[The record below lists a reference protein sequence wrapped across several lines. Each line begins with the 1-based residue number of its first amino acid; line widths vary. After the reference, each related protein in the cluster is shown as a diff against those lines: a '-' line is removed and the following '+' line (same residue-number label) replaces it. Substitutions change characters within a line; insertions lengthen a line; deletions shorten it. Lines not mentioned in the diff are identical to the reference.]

1 MKKKI
6 IITVPKLSSPGGVS
20 SFWNALLPEMAAW
33 EDTQIETL
41 EIGGHGK
48 NVLGPFLDQWNFRK
62 KTTANL
68 DLIVLNPSLG
78 SRSFFRDG
86 LFAKR
91 LVKKKI
97 KFAVFFHGWDLEF
110 EEKVTNKYIKFFR
123 SSFGKAA
130 SVFVLSNDFKL
141 KLREWGFEG
150 DVFVETTTVNQKLL
164 TSFSEEHKF
173 APSQVSSK
181 IKILFL
187 SRLLREKGIFETIDA
202 FNRLKSKYSNIELII
217 AGDGKDY
224 DDVVGYVKDIND
236 IVITGHVDGQDKIEL
251 FKNAQ
256 IYCLPSYSEG
266 LPTSVLE
273 AMAFGLPVI
282 TTAVGG
288 LKDFF
293 QEKQMGYFVDLNIEE
308 ELEHK
313 LQLLLSNKD
322 LITQMGK
329 YNHKYAMENLI
340 APVVAKRL
348 YGHFQNSM
356 KNTLNATSTR
366 DTNER

>member
-6 IITVPKLSSPGGVS
+6 TITVPKLSSAGGVS
-20 SFWNALLPEMAAW
+20 SFWNALLPEMTTW

-48 NVLGPFLDQWNFRK
+48 NVLGPFQDQWNFRQ
-62 KTTANL
+62 TTNAEL
-68 DLIVLNPSLG
+68 DLVVLNPSLG

-91 LVKKKI
+91 LVNKNI
-97 KFAVFFHGWDLEF
+97 KFAVFFHGWDLDF
-110 EEKVTNKYIKFFR
+110 EEKVSQKYTNFFR

-130 SVFVLSNDFKL
+130 SIFVLSNDFKL

-150 DVFVETTTVNQKLL
+150 DVIVETTTVDQKLL
-164 TSFSEEHKF
+164 ASFSEEQKIITSEV
-173 APSQVSSK
+173 PSK

-187 SRLLREKGIFETIDA
+187 SRLLREKGIYETIEA
-202 FNRLKSKYSNIELII
+202 FKKLRTKFSNIELII

-224 DDVVGYVKDIND
+224 DKVVAYVKSDKDIR
-236 IVITGHVDGQDKIEL
+236 VTGHVDGDDKIEL
-251 FKNAQ
+251 FKSAH

-273 AMAFGLPVI
+273 AMAFGLPII

-293 QEKQMGYFVDLNIEE
+293 QEEKMGYFVDLKNEE

-313 LQLLLSNKD
+313 LALLLSKKE
-322 LITQMGK
+322 LITKIGK
-329 YNHKYAMENLI
+329 YNHTYAMENLI

-348 YGHFQNSM
+348 YDHFQNSIE
-356 KNTLNATSTR
+356 NTNTISS
-366 DTNER
+366 